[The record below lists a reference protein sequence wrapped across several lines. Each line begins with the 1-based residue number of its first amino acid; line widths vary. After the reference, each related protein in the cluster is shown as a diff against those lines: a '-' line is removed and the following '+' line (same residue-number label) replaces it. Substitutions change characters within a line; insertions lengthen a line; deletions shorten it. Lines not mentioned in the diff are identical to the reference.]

1 MLNVPKQ
8 AAQEGYM
15 QKPYKDTPYTKVAAG
30 TIQIPPD
37 PPLTE
42 HEIVALH
49 TEVSALA
56 DWAKIK
62 FKDTAWEL
70 YYAEIAKLQAEA
82 TASNAWMQARDH
94 VDGLK
99 RKYLD

>member
-1 MLNVPKQ
+1 MSNGPKQ
-8 AAQEGYM
+8 ATQEGYM
-15 QKPYKDTPYTKVAAG
+15 QKPYKDTPYTEVVAG
-30 TIQIPPD
+30 TVQIPLD

-42 HEIVALH
+42 CKIVALH

-62 FKDTAWEL
+62 FKDAAREL
-70 YYAEIAKLQAEA
+70 YYTEIAKLQAEA
-82 TASNAWMQARDH
+82 TASNAWTQVRDH